1 MTGSST
7 ASHSSESERKKADST
22 EPQYKLEI
30 YEGPLDL
37 LLALISKNKIDISD
51 IPIALILEQYLAY
64 LDEMRSFDLE
74 ISGEFIV
81 MASELMLIKSRMLLP
96 KPPEEDA
103 EDPREQIAR
112 ALIEYKRAKEAMP
125 MLNERYRYFG
135 GRVVKDSE
143 VIDTSGDPVDD
154 MDVEL
159 LKKAFDRIIQ
169 RTREMPRMEKASELA
184 IQRLLAARVV
194 PVSERIAHVMRSL
207 YRKGPQTLETLLLEC
222 DSRSSLIATFLGI
235 LELMRSQR
243 VKLKYADEDYTD
255 AASKP
260 ELVLLILD
268 RSHKRLNKNESETE
282 NQ

>member
-1 MTGSST
+1 M
-7 ASHSSESERKKADST
+7 DSI

-64 LDEMRSFDLE
+64 LDEMRCFDLE
-74 ISGEFIV
+74 VSGDFIV

-96 KPPEEDA
+96 KPPEEEP
-103 EDPREQIAR
+103 EDPREKLAR
-112 ALIEYKRAKEAMP
+112 ALLEYRRVKEATP
-125 MLNERYRYFG
+125 MLNERYRYYG
-135 GRVVKDSE
+135 GRVIKDSE
-143 VIDTSGDPVDD
+143 VIDTSGDPLDD

-159 LKKAFDRIIQ
+159 LKKAFDRILK
-169 RTREMPRMEKASELA
+169 RTRELPGMEKASELA
-184 IQRLLAARVV
+184 IQRLLSAKVV
-194 PVSERIAHVMRSL
+194 PVSVRIAHVMRSL
-207 YRKGPQTLETLLLEC
+207 YRKGPQTLETILLEC

-235 LELMRSQR
+235 LELLRSQR
-243 VKLKYADEDYTD
+243 VRLRYVDEDYLD
-255 AASKP
+255 AASRP

-268 RSHKRLNKNESETE
+268 RTHRRQIKDESETP

>member
-1 MTGSST
+1 M
-7 ASHSSESERKKADST
+7 A

-64 LDEMRSFDLE
+64 LDEMRAFDME
-74 ISGEFIV
+74 VSGDFIV

-96 KPPEEDA
+96 KPPDEET
-103 EDPREQIAR
+103 EDPREKLAR

-125 MLNERYRYFG
+125 MLNERYRYYG

-143 VIDTSGDPVDD
+143 VIDTSGDPLDD

-159 LKKAFDRIIQ
+159 LKKAFDRILQ
-169 RTREMPRMEKASELA
+169 RTREMPRMAKASELA
-184 IQRLLAARVV
+184 IQRLLEAKVV
-194 PVSERIAHVMRSL
+194 PVSERIVHVMRRL
-207 YRKGPQTLETLLLEC
+207 YKSGPLTLEELLMTC
-222 DSRSSLIATFLGI
+222 GSRSSLIATFLGI

-243 VKLKYADEDYTD
+243 VRLRYVDDEFTD
-255 AASKP
+255 AASRP
-260 ELVLLILD
+260 ELVMLILNTAH
-268 RSHKRLNKNESETE
+268 RRNNKTESET
-282 NQ
+282 QDP

>member
-1 MTGSST
+1 MNGSST
-7 ASHSSESERKKADST
+7 ASRSSESERKKADST

-74 ISGEFIV
+74 ISGDFIV

-103 EDPREQIAR
+103 EDPREQLAR

-243 VKLKYADEDYTD
+243 VKLRYADEDYTD